1 MSAAR
6 CGHPRPLRNA
16 TWLAQHQV
24 DWRDLLIVLAVVAL
38 RPVQLSGPEGPYL
51 ALEAR
56 PWLDTLD
63 SHMLQ
68 QPYTRKDGKPGGRL
82 VGNLLQRVVYHYW

>member
-24 DWRDLLIVLAVVAL
+24 DWRDLLIVLAAMVPA
-38 RPVQLSGPEGPYL
+38 
-51 ALEAR
+51 
-56 PWLDTLD
+56 D
-63 SHMLQ
+63 Q
-68 QPYTRKDGKPGGRL
+68 QPEE
-82 VGNLLQRVVYHYW
+82 LLAWAVA